1 MKNILIITLLFITSI
16 SFAQDE
22 IKYKTAFENVEQNC
36 DSLMKVEMC
45 YLARFQQVI
54 NRKFTDELIKN
65 IKLSKHIDDNIYLEI
80 EVDTSGHFIINKI
93 ETKSSE
99 IKAALLD
106 LMKILPEV
114 NSIENKIIMEAI
126 FDFKLKEV
134 TFDNFNNTDEKRIY
148 SNLITPK
155 FSECKLLSNEIESKE
170 CFNAQMNKHIVENF
184 TYPKKAIN
192 KNITGKTFGNFIV
205 EKDGTIE
212 NYIIYGASTILLI
225 ENLRILKLLPKLIP
239 GKYNNREIRVPY
251 AQPITF
257 KLK

>member
-1 MKNILIITLLFITSI
+1 MRSLFLTLLLFISTN

-36 DSLMKVEMC
+36 DSLMKVELC
-45 YLARFQQVI
+45 YLARFQNII

-99 IKAALLD
+99 IKVALLD
-106 LMKILPEV
+106 LMKVLPKIKSV
-114 NSIENKIIMEAI
+114 ENKIIMEAI

-134 TFDNFNNTDEKRIY
+134 TFDDFNNTDEKRIY

-170 CFNAQMNKHIVENF
+170 CFNIKMNKHIIENF
-184 TYPKKAIN
+184 NYPKKAIN

-205 EKDGTIE
+205 EKDGSIE
-212 NYIIYGASTILLI
+212 NFIVYGANPILLK
-225 ENLRILKLLPKLIP
+225 ENLRILKLLPKFIP
-239 GKYNNREIRVPY
+239 GTYNNKEIRVPY